1 MSEYVGEVGQKLV
14 LPLTVTGF
22 HHLHRESY
30 EVATLVIYQTAT
42 NDIVKWFC
50 STQIEPTVGDTHMLQ
65 VRVKE
70 HKEYNQV
77 RETYVSHVKPHLNVK
92 EKAARLKARKAA
104 QKKWAELDE
113 VAQHIWENWVDYNQE
128 DYVEARDAA
137 NQAWKEY
144 EQLK

>member
-50 STQIEPTVGDTHMLQ
+50 STKLEPTIGEAQTLEM
-65 VRVKE
+65 RVKE
-70 HKEYNQV
+70 HKEYNQN
-77 RETYVSHVKPHLNVK
+77 RETYVSHVKPHLSAK
-92 EKAARLKARKAA
+92 EKAARAKARKAA

-113 VAQHIWENWVDYNQE
+113 QAQHIWENWVDYSQE
-128 DYVEARDAA
+128 AYLEARDAA

-144 EQLK
+144 EAVR